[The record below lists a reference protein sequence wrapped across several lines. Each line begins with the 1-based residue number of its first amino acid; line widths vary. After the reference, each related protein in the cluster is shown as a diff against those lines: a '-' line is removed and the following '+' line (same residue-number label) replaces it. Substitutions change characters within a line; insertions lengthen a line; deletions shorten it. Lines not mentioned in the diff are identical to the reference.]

1 MRPDSPYPDQLR
13 AAREAASAGGPGVGL
28 RVTLVAG
35 VQLDTLL
42 PLLELWLRTAGFDP
56 HLSLT
61 PFDTLEQQVLQP
73 GSALYGSRPDVVV
86 MMPAEAAI
94 LSGVHGATDR
104 ESVRAAALRAAQN
117 LDALAAQVRDRAQA
131 EVVLALA
138 PSPATR
144 VLGNQ
149 DGTDPSGQLYC
160 ARALR
165 LALADVEPAAYTL
178 FDLAALAE
186 RQGLAHFRDERLWYH
201 ARQPFSAAALGVVA
215 HALSQLIAGLRGM
228 NKKVVVVDLD
238 NTLWGGVIGDDGVD
252 GIVIGPN
259 AEAEG
264 EAYLEF
270 QRYLQLLGRSGVM
283 LAVCSKNDPEVA
295 RAPFREHPDMAL
307 RLEDFSAFVA
317 NWKPKVEN
325 LRDIAR
331 ELNIGVD
338 SMVFIDDNPVERDL
352 VRQVIP
358 EITVPELSEDPAEY
372 VEALERGLLF
382 ERPRLTSEDLA
393 RSHMMAAEVLRRQSQ
408 AELDVDSYLGSLEL
422 IAQRGTVD
430 AATEPRVTQLINKTN
445 QFNLN
450 GAKLTSPE
458 THAYATAGI
467 ARWYRLR
474 DRFGDYGIVSAV
486 VGRSDDGRL
495 VLDNWVVSCR
505 AFQRTLEAFILR
517 DVIEVARAKRCD
529 VVALRFVDT
538 SRNSYAC
545 AALREMGFVEAA
557 SGWLLRPVSAAPPPT
572 FVTEETP
579 GGPKT

>member
-1 MRPDSPYPDQLR
+1 
-13 AAREAASAGGPGVGL
+13 
-28 RVTLVAG
+28 
-35 VQLDTLL
+35 
-42 PLLELWLRTAGFDP
+42 
-56 HLSLT
+56 
-61 PFDTLEQQVLQP
+61 
-73 GSALYGSRPDVVV
+73 
-86 MMPAEAAI
+86 
-94 LSGVHGATDR
+94 
-104 ESVRAAALRAAQN
+104 
-117 LDALAAQVRDRAQA
+117 
-131 EVVLALA
+131 
-138 PSPATR
+138 
-144 VLGNQ
+144 
-149 DGTDPSGQLYC
+149 
-160 ARALR
+160 
-165 LALADVEPAAYTL
+165 
-178 FDLAALAE
+178 
-186 RQGLAHFRDERLWYH
+186 
-201 ARQPFSAAALGVVA
+201 
-215 HALSQLIAGLRGM
+215 
-228 NKKVVVVDLD
+228 VVVDLD
-238 NTLWGGVIGDDGVD
+238 NTLWGGVVGDDGVD

-270 QRYLQLLGRSGVM
+270 QRYLQALGRSGVM

-372 VEALERGLLF
+372 LEALERGLLF

-393 RSHMMAAEVLRRQSQ
+393 RSQMMAAEVLRRQSQ

-450 GAKLTSPE
+450 GNKLTSPE
-458 THAYATAGI
+458 THAYAMSGI

-486 VGRSDDGRL
+486 VGTIDERRL

-517 DVIEVARAKRCD
+517 DIVEIARAKRCD

-538 SRNSYAC
+538 SRNSYAD

-557 SGWLLRPVSAAPPPT
+557 PGWRQRPVSAAPPPT